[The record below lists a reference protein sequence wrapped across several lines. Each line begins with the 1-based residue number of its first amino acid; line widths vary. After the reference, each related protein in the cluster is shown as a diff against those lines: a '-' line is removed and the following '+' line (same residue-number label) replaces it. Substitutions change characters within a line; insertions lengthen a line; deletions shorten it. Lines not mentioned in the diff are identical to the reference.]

1 MKRVFRSTLD
11 PLPRSLS
18 TKGLVSLVLV
28 VVLGTAVTVHR
39 YLESSG
45 HPRSEVY
52 GHGVTGPSLGKRVD
66 SRGVDSRGVDSRGVE
81 VRAGAAAPRASSL
94 GKRNF
99 GASNVGGSS
108 SSSVGGASG
117 SASTTAAAAAAE
129 PTTPSAYEPQ

>member
-66 SRGVDSRGVDSRGVE
+66 SRGVDSRGVE

-117 SASTTAAAAAAE
+117 CASTTAAAAAAE